1 MHLNFLHTSIA
12 HMIDFP
18 GGLVAK
24 NSPDNSGDM
33 GSILWSGKIPW
44 RRKWQ
49 ATPIFLPGKSH
60 GERSYSPWGHKES
73 DTTEQLNTHVQAD
86 VPGGDPRWLLLQDA
100 KACGNRAPGTG
111 MPAKCRPGGLREA
124 VSCVSHHLFQ
134 NCPFLE
140 PLWTS
145 QVALVVKNPPA
156 TAGDVR
162 VGSIPGLG

>member
-1 MHLNFLHTSIA
+1 MDREAWQAKIKLQGNTLSIVNIPLLGLPWMWLLMHLNFLHTSIA

-60 GERSYSPWGHKES
+60 GQRTLVGCSSWVHKES
-73 DTTEQLNTHVQAD
+73 DMTETWLSDFTFCHYLSREEIFFT
-86 VPGGDPRWLLLQDA
+86 GDFQFKKRE
-100 KACGNRAPGTG
+100 GTG
-111 MPAKCRPGGLREA
+111 NLLINSFNHLRRHIT
-124 VSCVSHHLFQ
+124 VSED
-134 NCPFLE
+134 N
-140 PLWTS
+140 
-145 QVALVVKNPPA
+145 K
-156 TAGDVR
+156 
-162 VGSIPGLG
+162 

>member
-60 GERSYSPWGHKES
+60 GQRSLEATVQGGSRVKRDLVTKPPPPLLTYLKFTLLNKVYSS
-73 DTTEQLNTHVQAD
+73 
-86 VPGGDPRWLLLQDA
+86 
-100 KACGNRAPGTG
+100 
-111 MPAKCRPGGLREA
+111 
-124 VSCVSHHLFQ
+124 
-134 NCPFLE
+134 
-140 PLWTS
+140 
-145 QVALVVKNPPA
+145 VVF
-156 TAGDVR
+156 
-162 VGSIPGLG
+162 SIS